1 MIDLHVDPAQV
12 QPSGAVLIDLFE
24 RLGSNKEIFFYHVRT
39 VADLMKTNFE
49 PVNLDTVLKDTWEK
63 MTEVGVKDMPVVEVD
78 PASNQLIWVGTVQKM
93 ELATLFSRFVGALSQ
108 PASDDRALK
117 VRLSNANVTNRTIP
131 SVKPQTPLLDA
142 VTSMVEQDVESLAVT
157 DENKGFI
164 GVLSVL
170 EILKCFEYMALIRK
184 ARIDEKP
191 QELRIVD
198 LFAGQGQTMPTDK
211 MFESF
216 VGTVKEVM
224 RESVPTITNVASIG
238 DAVRLMNK
246 TQRQT
251 VVVIDNDG
259 RIKGTATAS
268 EIQLALPPIV
278 NRLERRQLQS
288 RGEMFKMNPEAS
300 DVRATLAEKVG
311 SVTMS
316 SPNVVTTETSVMD
329 VATKLLDPAASEM
342 PVTTPDGSRIAG
354 IIGRVDLL
362 KAFGAL
368 GGLAKKRG
376 LLDES

>member
-1 MIDLHVDPAQV
+1 MIDLHVDSAQV

-24 RLGSNKEIFFYHVRT
+24 RLASNKEIFFYHVRT
-39 VADLMKTNFE
+39 VGDVMKTDFE

-78 PASNQLIWVGTVQKM
+78 AGSSQVIWVGTVQKM

-131 SVKPQTPLLDA
+131 SVQPQTPLLDA
-142 VTSMVEQDVESLAVT
+142 VTLMVEQDVESLAVT
-157 DENKGFI
+157 DDTKNFI
-164 GVLSVL
+164 GVLSVIEVL
-170 EILKCFEYMALIRK
+170 RCFEYMALIRK

-216 VGTVKEVM
+216 VGTVKDVM
-224 RESVPTITNVASIG
+224 RESVPTITNAASIG

-278 NRLERRQLQS
+278 NRLERRQVQA

-329 VATKLLDPAASEM
+329 VATKLLEPASSEM

-376 LLDES
+376 LLDE

>member
-1 MIDLHVDPAQV
+1 MIDLQVDSAQV

-24 RLGSNKEIFFYHVRT
+24 RLASNKEIFFYHVRT
-39 VADLMKTNFE
+39 VGDVMKTDFD

-63 MTEVGVKDMPVVEVD
+63 MTEVGVKDMPVIEVD
-78 PASNQLIWVGTVQKM
+78 VKTNELIWVGTVQKT

-117 VRLSNANVTNRTIP
+117 VRLSNANVTDRTIP
-131 SVKPQTPLLDA
+131 SVRPSTPLLDA
-142 VTSMVEQDVESLAVT
+142 VTTMVEKDVESLAVT
-157 DENKGFI
+157 DEDKNFI
-164 GVLSVL
+164 GVLSVI

-251 VVVIDNDG
+251 IVVIDSEG
-259 RIKGTATAS
+259 RIKGTVTAN

-278 NRLERRQLQS
+278 NRLERRQVQA

-316 SPNVVTTETSVMD
+316 TPIVVTTETSVMD
-329 VATKLLDPAASEM
+329 VATKLLEPNASDM

-376 LLDES
+376 LLDE